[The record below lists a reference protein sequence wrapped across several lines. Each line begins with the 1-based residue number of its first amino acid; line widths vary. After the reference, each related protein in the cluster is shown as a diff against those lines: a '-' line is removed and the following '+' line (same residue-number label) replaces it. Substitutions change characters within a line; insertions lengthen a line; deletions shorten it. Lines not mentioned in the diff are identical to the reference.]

1 MKKGQNRRSCPYTGK
16 CEPEKSRILTY
27 FAQCVTTSHCKKKK
41 KKERKTDCLSIRSTV
56 NFCVGSVFIKITTTK
71 FQRNC

>member
-27 FAQCVTTSHCKKKK
+27 FTQFVTSYLKKKK
-41 KKERKTDCLSIRSTV
+41 KKKKKKRQIVCLYD
-56 NFCVGSVFIKITTTK
+56 
-71 FQRNC
+71 QL